1 MNNVGYLED
10 SDFDQNGSIIN
21 PEILSMKMPVVVMMQ
36 ASWCPHCKSAIPAF
50 DEFAGLSQGKV
61 FSATIQS
68 DGDRESEK
76 ALGKLIKETIMNH
89 GKEFERY
96 AMLDKGISSM
106 NMHYYKHQIE
116 SSMTPYIL
124 EERQLRATQMDI
136 FSRLMRDRL
145 LWVAGGVDD
154 RMSTV
159 VQAQLMYLDSSDKT
173 DITMHIDSPGG
184 SVKSGLSMVDVMN
197 YISCDI
203 RTVNTGMAA
212 SMGSIL
218 LGAGTKGKRS
228 SLRFS
233 RTMLHQSSGGAGGN
247 IQDARISFIE
257 WEKINNTLF
266 ELLGE
271 YCGKDA
277 DQVKNDASRD
287 LWLDSQQALDYG
299 IIDEIVKTKKK
310 GK

>member
-1 MNNVGYLED
+1 M
-10 SDFDQNGSIIN
+10 
-21 PEILSMKMPVVVMMQ
+21 
-36 ASWCPHCKSAIPAF
+36 
-50 DEFAGLSQGKV
+50 
-61 FSATIQS
+61 T
-68 DGDRESEK
+68 
-76 ALGKLIKETIMNH
+76 LGKDFEKYYVNH
-89 GKEFERY
+89 LGKNSLDLHYLGQHFE
-96 AMLDKGISSM
+96 
-106 NMHYYKHQIE
+106 N
-116 SSMTPYIL
+116 SMTPYIL
-124 EERQLRATQMDI
+124 EEREMRVTQMDI

-159 VQAQLMYLDSSDKT
+159 VQAQLMFLDSSDKT

-184 SVKSGLSMVDVMN
+184 SVKSGLSMVDVMQ

-212 SMGSIL
+212 SMGSVL

-233 RTMLHQSSGGAGGN
+233 KTMLHQTSGGAGGN
-247 IQDARISFIE
+247 IQDARINFIE
-257 WEKINNTLF
+257 WEKTNKILF

-271 YCGKDA
+271 FCGKSA
-277 DQVKNDASRD
+277 EQVMEDSSRD
-287 LWLDSQQALDYG
+287 FWLDANAALDYG

-310 GK
+310 G